1 MRDYTLSL
9 LNELCFRGIGWRN
22 MEMMDPQDMW
32 AFTKLDNLMP
42 SGKERAIEDHYGE
55 NQECDKDCSDHPIQ
69 LGDVV

>member
-1 MRDYTLSL
+1 
-9 LNELCFRGIGWRN
+9 